1 MKTSEIF
8 ECVLFAGSDSAGPG
22 CEDLQTGADTTT
34 SSADLLWRGLVWLQ
48 QTEHR
53 ILPAKGEVL
62 LARFMECLATS
73 DKILLKKKPLDW
85 LYVIP

>member
-34 SSADLLWRGLVWLQ
+34 SSADLLWRGLVRLQ
-48 QTEHR
+48 QTEHC

-62 LARFMECLATS
+62 LRGSPECSATGN
-73 DKILLKKKPLDW
+73 KIPYD
-85 LYVIP
+85 